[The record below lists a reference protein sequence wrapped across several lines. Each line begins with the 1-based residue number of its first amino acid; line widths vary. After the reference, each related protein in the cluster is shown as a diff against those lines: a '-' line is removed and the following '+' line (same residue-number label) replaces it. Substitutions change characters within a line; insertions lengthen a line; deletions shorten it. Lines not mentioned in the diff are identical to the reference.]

1 MEFKEY
7 DKVKTLVK
15 KDVYPEGTIGIIVSF
30 YPDSD
35 YCEVELWDT
44 DGDPVDVVTYET
56 KDLELI

>member
-1 MEFKEY
+1 MKFKEY

-15 KDVYPEGTIGIIVSF
+15 KDGYPKATVGIIVSF
-30 YPDSD
+30 YLDSD

-56 KDLELI
+56 KDLELV